1 MIAVVHL
8 LWGPLGPQ
16 PLREFLRSYHAH
28 EAGAPHELVIVLN
41 GVPSS
46 GEGLAGEG
54 LAGREAFMA
63 ELRQTPHRLIELERP
78 VLDLVAYE
86 QAAAVLDHEHM
97 CMLNSHSRLRS
108 AGWLA
113 AFEQALG
120 RPKVG
125 LVGATGSWASMRS
138 YALRALGLPSAY
150 REVWP
155 DRRRTFAEFQRLEL
169 ERTGAAPPSGAL
181 SHLHTARALT
191 DMAIGFPRFPAPH
204 IRTNAFMAQRTLLR
218 AALNGSLRRKVDAHR
233 LESGHRGITAQIEQ
247 AGLRTLVVDREGRA
261 FESSEWPE
269 SETFWQGDQRGLLVA
284 DNQTE
289 TYQSADAAR
298 RRLLAQYAW
307 GQRAAPTE
315 PAA

>member
-1 MIAVVHL
+1 MIAVIHL
-8 LWGPLGPQ
+8 VWGPLGPA
-16 PLREFLRSYHAH
+16 PLREFLRTYHAH
-28 EAGAPHELVIVLN
+28 EAGAPHELVILLN
-41 GVPSS
+41 GVPAD
-46 GEGLAGEG
+46 GEDAV
-54 LAGREAFMA
+54 AREALMV

-86 QAAAVLDHEHM
+86 QAAAMVEHEYM
-97 CMLNSHSRLRS
+97 CMLNSHSRLLC

-113 AFEQALG
+113 AFEQALR
-120 RPKVG
+120 RPKIG

-138 YALRALGLPSAY
+138 YALRTLGLPSAY

-169 ERTGAAPPSGAL
+169 ERTGAPPPRGAL
-181 SHLHTARALT
+181 ARLHTARALS

-218 AALNGSLRRKVDAHR
+218 AALSESLRRKVNAHR
-233 LESGHRGITAQIEQ
+233 LESGHRSITVQIEQ
-247 AGLRTLVVDREGRA
+247 TGLRALVVDREGRA
-261 FESSEWPE
+261 FESLEWPE

-289 TYQSADAAR
+289 TYQSADATR

-315 PAA
+315 PTA